1 MPLYLSK
8 YLRHSERLK
17 TLLMSNYL
25 IIMSNDF
32 YIISTNATIKNTSK
46 FLDFSFYEKELMT
59 NNKLKPHI
67 KDLNINATY
76 YGKKCIK
83 CTIPTLFIEIEYKDS
98 NKDIYLIDHEVFLY
112 EEDYPTMEALENY
125 KNKFDFN
132 FASQVN
138 KEVYEIVEAYHQGY
152 GCMCLSSEGY

>member
-1 MPLYLSK
+1 
-8 YLRHSERLK
+8 
-17 TLLMSNYL
+17 
-25 IIMSNDF
+25 MSNDF
-32 YIISTNATIKNTSK
+32 YIISTNATIKSTSK
-46 FLDFSFYEKELMT
+46 FLDYDFYEKELKT
-59 NNKLKPHI
+59 NNKLKAHI
-67 KDLNINATY
+67 KDLYINATY

-132 FASQVN
+132 FSSQVEP
-138 KEVYEIVEAYHQGY
+138 EVYEIVDAFHNGY
-152 GCMCLSSEGY
+152 GCMCLSSGDY

>member
-1 MPLYLSK
+1 MRGLYPL
-8 YLRHSERLK
+8 
-17 TLLMSNYL
+17 TVQFVL

-67 KDLNINATY
+67 KDLDINATY

-83 CTIPTLFIEIEYKDS
+83 CTIPTLFVQIEYKDL
-98 NKDIYLIDHEVFLY
+98 NQDIYLIDYDVCLY
-112 EEDYPTMEALENY
+112 EQHQNLKELENY

-138 KEVYEIVEAYHQGY
+138 KEVYEIVDAFHNGY
-152 GCMCLSSEGY
+152 GCMCLSSGDY